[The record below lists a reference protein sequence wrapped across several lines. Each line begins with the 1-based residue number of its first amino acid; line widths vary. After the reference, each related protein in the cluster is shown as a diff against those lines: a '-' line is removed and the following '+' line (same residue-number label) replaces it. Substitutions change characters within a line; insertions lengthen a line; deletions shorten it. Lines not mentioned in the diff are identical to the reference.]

1 MSGPIVLGYDSSE
14 SAHAALEE
22 TVTLANEL
30 ASDVVVVFGYYIS
43 PLGGGDAQDFVK
55 ALERLG
61 SEATKEAVTRLE
73 QAGVK
78 VSSRLVAQKPADAL
92 IEVARD
98 VNARM
103 VVVGTVGEG
112 PITGAILG
120 SVVLKLVQRC
130 PVPIHVV
137 PTA

>member
-1 MSGPIVLGYDSSE
+1 MSGTIVLGFDASE
-14 SAHAALEE
+14 SARAALEE
-22 TVTLANEL
+22 TATLAKEL
-30 ASDVVVVFGYYIS
+30 ATDVVVVFGYYIS
-43 PLGGGDAQDFVK
+43 PLGGGDAQDFVE
-55 ALERLG
+55 ALRRLG
-61 SEATKEAVTRLE
+61 AEATNEAEARLGE
-73 QAGVK
+73 AGVK
-78 VSSRLVAQKPADAL
+78 VSSQLVAQKPADAL
-92 IEVARD
+92 IEVARE

-120 SVVLKLVQRC
+120 SVVLKLVQLC